1 MYMELKQSVDHQT
14 LAANAD
20 ELAHLKEKYATLP
33 ESCSTC
39 KVCISTK
46 FALRP

>member
-20 ELAHLKEKYATLP
+20 ELALLKEKYAPFP
-33 ESCSTC
+33 ESCSTS
-39 KVCISTK
+39 KLCISRMS
-46 FALRP
+46 F